1 MAVRK
6 TAVNKTLVA
15 GGVAVLLFAGG
26 FLVVR
31 AQDQND
37 PPQLPVSDPICSF
50 FGADHNKYAGS
61 IAASVAAVGNMTA
74 QVAAQL
80 AVPDEAATAAIPSVP
95 GGSRTSTLQHPS
107 GNTIDKYIFPALT
120 AANVAA
126 APMTT
131 DYEFVRRVTLDLTG
145 RIPTPDAVLA
155 FVNDTTPN
163 KRAALVDSLIGSP
176 NWVDKWVVWF
186 SDLYKNNSRNTQ
198 IPRYIQGVMAYN
210 DYLRTS
216 LTANKPYD
224 QMARETIASQ
234 GTNSW
239 TQGEVNYLIGGVVTG
254 GPQQDIW
261 DQQTAN
267 TVETFLGISHLNC
280 LLCHNGRGHLDALSL
295 WAYQT
300 TRQQAWGMASFLA
313 HTDATRTPAAGAV
326 NGQPYYWALVD
337 GVKYKTDYTLNTTTG
352 NRPPRVN
359 PSTGQPDNKYTV
371 APAYIFDGSGPGPG
385 QNYRAALAQKITSDF
400 QFSRAFV
407 NYVWE
412 YFFGIGI
419 VSPSNQFDPDR
430 LDPDNPPS
438 DCPSP
443 SNPCTLQP
451 SNARLLNALAQ
462 DFINSKYDVRALMRE
477 IVNSQTYQLSSR
489 YNGAWDS
496 TTANLFGRKLV
507 RRLWSEELHDSIV
520 QSSGIT
526 PTYNN
531 PDWGP
536 QNYAMKFPE
545 PMNTPDGANG
555 TMTAFLDAF

>member
-1 MAVRK
+1 
-6 TAVNKTLVA
+6 
-15 GGVAVLLFAGG
+15 
-26 FLVVR
+26 
-31 AQDQND
+31 
-37 PPQLPVSDPICSF
+37 
-50 FGADHNKYAGS
+50 
-61 IAASVAAVGNMTA
+61 
-74 QVAAQL
+74 
-80 AVPDEAATAAIPSVP
+80 
-95 GGSRTSTLQHPS
+95 
-107 GNTIDKYIFPALT
+107 
-120 AANVAA
+120 
-126 APMTT
+126 
-131 DYEFVRRVTLDLTG
+131 
-145 RIPTPDAVLA
+145 
-155 FVNDTTPN
+155 
-163 KRAALVDSLIGSP
+163 
-176 NWVDKWVVWF
+176 
-186 SDLYKNNSRNTQ
+186 
-198 IPRYIQGVMAYN
+198 
-210 DYLRTS
+210 
-216 LTANKPYD
+216 
-224 QMARETIASQ
+224 
-234 GTNSW
+234 
-239 TQGEVNYLIGGVVTG
+239 
-254 GPQQDIW
+254 
-261 DQQTAN
+261 
-267 TVETFLGISHLNC
+267 LNC

-555 TMTAFLDAF
+555 TMTAFLDAFLRGNRDDEPRRPDGSISQALGLMNDNFVMSRVKPAGTVTGALINKVLPLPDDQLVNTLFLTVLSRYPNSTEMSTALANLKSNRTQEAQNLLWALYNKVDFVFNY